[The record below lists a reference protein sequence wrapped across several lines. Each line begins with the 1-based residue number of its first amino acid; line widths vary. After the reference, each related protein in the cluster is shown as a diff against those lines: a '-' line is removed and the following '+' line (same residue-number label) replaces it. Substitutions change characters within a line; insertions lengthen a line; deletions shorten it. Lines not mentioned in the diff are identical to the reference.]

1 MNGKSSWRCRNFPF
15 GLLLRAQERSRRELV
30 RRSLLALTT
39 SLGASNG
46 KCAEAFLMAPTI
58 LIECGFEA
66 LRHSRLL
73 ALLHQGRVYRH
84 RTASPNKRSR
94 RSTGTFLE
102 PAERRGRRR
111 QALRPRKSRRLGRE
125 VWHARPLN
133 RQRLILFL
141 KVGGRSRAL
150 DAKPVR
156 NGWTIRKLGRRS
168 DARLWPRR

>member
-84 RTASPNKRSR
+84 RGQPAQTKGPGGAPGPFLNLPNGGGDAGRPYGR
-94 RSTGTFLE
+94 ER
-102 PAERRGRRR
+102 AEDSAAKYGMRGR
-111 QALRPRKSRRLGRE
+111 
-125 VWHARPLN
+125 
-133 RQRLILFL
+133 
-141 KVGGRSRAL
+141 
-150 DAKPVR
+150 
-156 NGWTIRKLGRRS
+156 
-168 DARLWPRR
+168 